1 MASEIEVR
9 TAPFTVDVP
18 RLQMREVMAG
28 RWRCC
33 WNCDKWTEGHNEM
46 STNTAAPRCRLFNQ
60 RPPTEVIIVGCPEW
74 FASGIPF

>member
-1 MASEIEVR
+1 MDSKI
-9 TAPFTVDVP
+9 PQIDIP
-18 RLQMREVMAG
+18 RLQMREILSG

-33 WNCDKWTEGHNEM
+33 WNCDNWREHDN
-46 STNTAAPRCRLFNQ
+46 STGVPSPICTLYKE